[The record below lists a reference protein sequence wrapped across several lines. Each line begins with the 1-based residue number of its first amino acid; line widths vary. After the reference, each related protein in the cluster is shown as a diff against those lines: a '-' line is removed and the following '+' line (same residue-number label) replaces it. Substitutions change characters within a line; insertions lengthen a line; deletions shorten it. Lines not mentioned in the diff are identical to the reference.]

1 MIRIALDIDDTILD
15 FLGFYKQYFSRD
27 IDMVS
32 KNITKNVYKLRNNK
46 TFWENLP
53 LLERPIGFEPC
64 IYSTKRINSKVY
76 TRNCLSKY
84 GLPIKPIY
92 QTICQL
98 SNKADIIK
106 GRCDVLIDDSIFNV
120 KKAIKAGLP
129 ALLISRPHNININFE
144 FRIDKLD
151 YREIEKMYNYE
162 KCVLQIQSLY
172 QQQRPY
178 NF

>member
-27 IDMVS
+27 VDMIS

-46 TFWENLP
+46 YFWEHLP
-53 LLERPIGFEPC
+53 LLEAPNFEPH
-64 IYSTKRINSKVY
+64 IYSTKRINSKTY
-76 TRNCLSKY
+76 TRNCLNRY
-84 GLPIKPIY
+84 DLPIKPIY

-120 KKAIKAGLP
+120 KKAIKVGLP
-129 ALLISRPHNININFE
+129 ALLISRPHNQHIDFE
-144 FRIDKLD
+144 YRIDKLD
-151 YREIEKMYNYE
+151 IVEIERMYEYE
-162 KCVLQIQSLY
+162 KCNLQI
-172 QQQRPY
+172 
-178 NF
+178 